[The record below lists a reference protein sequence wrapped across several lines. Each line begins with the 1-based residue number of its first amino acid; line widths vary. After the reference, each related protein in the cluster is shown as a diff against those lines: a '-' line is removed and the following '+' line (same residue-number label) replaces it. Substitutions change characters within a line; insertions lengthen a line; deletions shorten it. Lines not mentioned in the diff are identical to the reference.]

1 MSVLDVVHYGDPI
14 LRKKCLPVEDFINL
28 SKFVDDMFDTMYEE
42 EGIGLAANQV
52 GVNMHLFIIDIAHTD
67 ENEFPRVFINGEIIS
82 NEGESVFSDGCLS
95 IPQVSLDVIRP
106 ETITLKFQD
115 LEKKWH
121 QEKFDGLLA
130 RAIQHEIDHLN
141 GVLMI
146 DLVNDI
152 ERSKVQSAVN
162 KIKNESLAKIKRI
175 SSNKNFVL

>member
-14 LRKKCLPVEDFINL
+14 LRKKCLQVKDFINL

-82 NEGESVFSDGCLS
+82 NEGESIFSEGCLS

-121 QEKFDGLLA
+121 QEKFNGLLA

-152 ERSKVQSAVN
+152 ERSEVQSAVN

>member
-1 MSVLDVVHYGDPI
+1 
-14 LRKKCLPVEDFINL
+14 
-28 SKFVDDMFDTMYEE
+28 MFDTMYEE

-82 NEGESVFSDGCLS
+82 NEGESVFSEGCLS

-121 QEKFDGLLA
+121 QEKFNGLLA

>member
-82 NEGESVFSDGCLS
+82 NEGESIFSEGCLS
-95 IPQVSLDVIRP
+95 IPKVSLDVIRP

-121 QEKFDGLLA
+121 QEKFNGLLA